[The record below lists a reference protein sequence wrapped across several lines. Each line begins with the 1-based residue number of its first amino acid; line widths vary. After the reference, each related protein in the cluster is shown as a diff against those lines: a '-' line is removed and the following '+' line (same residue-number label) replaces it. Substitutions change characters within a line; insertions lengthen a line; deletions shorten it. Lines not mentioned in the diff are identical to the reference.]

1 MIKLN
6 RNIKGGKPMRKL
18 YSVLIICLSGILF
31 PFCSSAQDE
40 VFPTKDAIWN
50 IYIPERGAMV
60 TSYYYGFVGDTV
72 FDALSYR
79 KLYLLKDSVL
89 RENPENVYVGGVRVS
104 GKKVYMR
111 PTDTAT
117 GKLLEEFLMYDFSA
131 KVGDEVFGGM
141 RPMVWGCT
149 FENLTGSDIK
159 NTKLQV
165 FDVRDSELG
174 REFGV
179 DLKFESAEGYCESEG
194 SDTRIEGVGSL
205 LGLFLPPSSIPT
217 GKQKWIDM
225 AYGQRS
231 ALMCLKVGDKIR
243 YKDPG
248 CEECMEV
255 LNVSENV
262 VIPVTV
268 LQVGNRRLSIQSSEN
283 NLPLRFELLSLSGQI
298 MQSQI
303 IREAESHIEL
313 RVIPGIYLYRLI
325 GDKVYKSDKIVVR

>member
-1 MIKLN
+1 
-6 RNIKGGKPMRKL
+6 MRKL

-31 PFCSSAQDE
+31 PFRSFAQDE

-60 TSYYYGFVGDTV
+60 TSHYYGFVGDTV
-72 FDALSYR
+72 FDGLSYR

-89 RENPENVYVGGVRVS
+89 IENPENVYVGGVRVS

-117 GKLLEEFLMYDFSA
+117 GKLLEEFLMYDFSMKA
-131 KVGDEVFGGM
+131 GDEIHFGKWP
-141 RPMVWGCT
+141 RFILDYQDIT
-149 FENLTGSDIK
+149 FANVSPYLDDMTGYVISIEEID
-159 NTKLQV
+159 
-165 FDVRDSELG
+165 RG
-174 REFGV
+174 REFEIVSG
-179 DLKFESAEGYCESEG
+179 GY
-194 SDTRIEGVGSL
+194 DTWIEGVGSL
-205 LGLFLPPSSIPT
+205 LGLFFTPAPIPI
-217 GKQKWIDM
+217 GKQRWVDLP
-225 AYGQRS
+225 YGQRS
-231 ALMCLKVGDKIR
+231 ALLCLKVGDKIR

-268 LQVGNRRLSIQSSEN
+268 RQIGNRRLSIQSSEN
-283 NLPLRFELLSLSGQI
+283 SLPLRFELLSLSGQI

-303 IREAESHIEL
+303 IREAESRIEL

>member
-31 PFCSSAQDE
+31 PFRSFAQDE

-60 TSYYYGFVGDTV
+60 TSHYYGFVGDTV

-117 GKLLEEFLMYDFSA
+117 GELLEEFLMYDFSMKA
-131 KVGDEVFGGM
+131 GDEIHFGKWP
-141 RPMVWGCT
+141 RFILDYQDIT
-149 FENLTGSDIK
+149 FANVSPYLDDMTGYVISIEEID
-159 NTKLQV
+159 
-165 FDVRDSELG
+165 RG
-174 REFGV
+174 REFEIVSG
-179 DLKFESAEGYCESEG
+179 GY
-194 SDTRIEGVGSL
+194 DTWIEGVGSL
-205 LGLFLPPSSIPT
+205 LGLFFTPAPIPI
-217 GKQKWIDM
+217 GKQRWVDLP
-225 AYGQRS
+225 YGQRS
-231 ALMCLKVGDKIR
+231 ALLCLKVGDKIR

-268 LQVGNRRLSIQSSEN
+268 RQIGNRRLSIQSSEN
-283 NLPLRFELLSLSGQI
+283 SLPLRFELLSLSGQI

-303 IREAESHIEL
+303 IREAESRIEL

>member
-50 IYIPERGAMV
+50 IYIPKYGAMV
-60 TSYYYGFVGDTV
+60 TSHYYGFVGDTV
-72 FDALSYR
+72 FDGLSYR

-89 RENPENVYVGGVRVS
+89 IENPENVYVGGVRVS

-117 GKLLEEFLMYDFSA
+117 GKLLEEFLMYDFSMKA
-131 KVGDEVFGGM
+131 GDEIHFGKWP
-141 RPMVWGCT
+141 RFILDYQDIT
-149 FENLTGSDIK
+149 FANVSPYLDDMTGYVISIEEID
-159 NTKLQV
+159 
-165 FDVRDSELG
+165 RG
-174 REFGV
+174 REFEIVSG
-179 DLKFESAEGYCESEG
+179 GY
-194 SDTRIEGVGSL
+194 DTWIEGVGSL
-205 LGLFLPPSSIPT
+205 LGLFFTPAPIPI
-217 GKQKWIDM
+217 GKQRWVDLP
-225 AYGQRS
+225 YGQRS
-231 ALMCLKVGDKIR
+231 ALLCLKVGDKIR

-268 LQVGNRRLSIQSSEN
+268 RQIGNRRLSIQSSEN
-283 NLPLRFELLSLSGQI
+283 SLPLRFELLSLSGQI

-303 IREAESHIEL
+303 IREAESRIEL

>member
-1 MIKLN
+1 
-6 RNIKGGKPMRKL
+6 MRKL
-18 YSVLIICLSGILF
+18 YSVLIMCLSGILF

-50 IYIPERGAMV
+50 IYIPKYGAMV
-60 TSYYYGFVGDTV
+60 TSHYYGFVGDTV
-72 FDALSYR
+72 FDGLSYR

-89 RENPENVYVGGVRVS
+89 IENPENVYVGGVRVS

-117 GKLLEEFLMYDFSA
+117 GKLLEEFLMYDFSMKA
-131 KVGDEVFGGM
+131 GDEIHFGKWP
-141 RPMVWGCT
+141 RFILDYQDIT
-149 FENLTGSDIK
+149 FANVSPYLDDMTGYVISIEEID
-159 NTKLQV
+159 
-165 FDVRDSELG
+165 RG
-174 REFGV
+174 REFEIVSG
-179 DLKFESAEGYCESEG
+179 GY
-194 SDTRIEGVGSL
+194 DTWIEGVGSL
-205 LGLFLPPSSIPT
+205 LGLFFTPAPIPI
-217 GKQKWIDM
+217 GKQRWADLP
-225 AYGQRS
+225 YGQRS
-231 ALMCLKVGDKIR
+231 ALLCLKVGDKIR

-268 LQVGNRRLSIQSSEN
+268 RQIGNRRLSIQSSEN
-283 NLPLRFELLSLSGQI
+283 SLPLRFELLSLSGQI

-303 IREAESHIEL
+303 IREAESRIEL

>member
-6 RNIKGGKPMRKL
+6 RNIKGGNSMRKL

-31 PFCSSAQDE
+31 PFRSFAQDE

-60 TSYYYGFVGDTV
+60 TSHYYGFVGDTV

-89 RENPENVYVGGVRVS
+89 IENPENVYVGGVRVS

-117 GKLLEEFLMYDFSA
+117 GKLLEEFLMYDFSMKA
-131 KVGDEVFGGM
+131 GDEIHFGKWP
-141 RPMVWGCT
+141 RFILDYQDIT
-149 FENLTGSDIK
+149 FANVSPYLDDMTGYVISIEEID
-159 NTKLQV
+159 
-165 FDVRDSELG
+165 RG
-174 REFGV
+174 REFEIVSG
-179 DLKFESAEGYCESEG
+179 GY
-194 SDTRIEGVGSL
+194 DTWIEGVGSL
-205 LGLFLPPSSIPT
+205 LGLFFTPAPIPI
-217 GKQKWIDM
+217 GKQRWVDLP
-225 AYGQRS
+225 YGQRS
-231 ALMCLKVGDKIR
+231 ALLCLKVGDKIR

-268 LQVGNRRLSIQSSEN
+268 RQIGNRRLSIQSSEN
-283 NLPLRFELLSLSGQI
+283 SLPLRFELLSLSGQI

-303 IREAESHIEL
+303 IREAESRIEL

>member
-1 MIKLN
+1 
-6 RNIKGGKPMRKL
+6 MRKL
-18 YSVLIICLSGILF
+18 YAVLVICLWGILY

-50 IYIPERGAMV
+50 IYIPQYGAMV
-60 TSYYYGFVGDTV
+60 TSHYYGFVGDTV
-72 FDALSYR
+72 FDGLNYR

-89 RENPENVYVGGVRVS
+89 RDDPENVYVGGVRVL

-117 GKLLEEFLMYDFSA
+117 GRLLDEFLMYDFSVKA
-131 KVGDEVFGGM
+131 GDEINFGKYP
-141 RPMVWGCT
+141 RFILDYWGIT
-149 FENLTGSDIK
+149 FTNVNPYLGDITRYVV
-159 NTKLQV
+159 NIEET
-165 FDVRDSELG
+165 DRG
-174 REFGV
+174 REFIIHSTE
-179 DLKFESAEGYCESEG
+179 LP
-194 SDTRIEGVGSL
+194 DTWIEGVGSL
-205 LGLFLPPSSIPT
+205 FGLFFTPAPILL

-248 CEECMEV
+248 CEQCMEV

-268 LQVGNRRLSIQSSEN
+268 RQVGNRRLSIQSSDD
-283 NLPLRFELLSLSGQI
+283 NLPMRFEMLGLSGQVV
-298 MQSQI
+298 QTQI
-303 IREAESHIEL
+303 IRESEILIEL
-313 RVIPGIYLYRLI
+313 RATPGVYIYRLL

>member
-1 MIKLN
+1 
-6 RNIKGGKPMRKL
+6 MRKL
-18 YSVLIICLSGILF
+18 YAVLIICLSGILF
-31 PFCSSAQDE
+31 PFCGSAQDE
-40 VFPTKDAIWN
+40 VFPTKDATWN
-50 IYIPERGAMV
+50 IYIPKYGAMV
-60 TSYYYGFVGDTV
+60 TSHYYGFVGDTV
-72 FDALSYR
+72 FDGLSYR

-117 GKLLEEFLMYDFSA
+117 GKLLEEFLMYDFSVRA
-131 KVGDEVFGGM
+131 GDEIHFGKWPKFFLDYG
-141 RPMVWGCT
+141 GIT
-149 FENLTGSDIK
+149 FTNVNPYLYDMTGYVENVEDTD
-159 NTKLQV
+159 
-165 FDVRDSELG
+165 RG
-174 REFGV
+174 REFEIV
-179 DLKFESAEGYCESEG
+179 SAG
-194 SDTRIEGVGSL
+194 SDTWIEGVGSL
-205 LGLFLPPSSIPT
+205 LGLFFTPGPIPT

-268 LQVGNRRLSIQSSEN
+268 RQVGNRRLFIQSSEN
-283 NLPLRFELLSLSGQI
+283 SLPLRFELLNLSGQI

-303 IREAESHIEL
+303 IREAESRIEL

>member
-6 RNIKGGKPMRKL
+6 RNIKGGNSMRKL

-50 IYIPERGAMV
+50 IYIPKYGAMV
-60 TSYYYGFVGDTV
+60 TSHYYGFVGDTV
-72 FDALSYR
+72 FDGLSYR

-117 GKLLEEFLMYDFSA
+117 GKLLEEFLMYDFSVQ
-131 KVGDEVFGGM
+131 VGDKINFGKRPRFM
-141 RPMVWGCT
+141 RDYGGIT
-149 FENLTGSDIK
+149 FANVSPYLDDITGYVENIEETD
-159 NTKLQV
+159 
-165 FDVRDSELG
+165 RG
-174 REFGV
+174 REFEIVSG
-179 DLKFESAEGYCESEG
+179 GY
-194 SDTRIEGVGSL
+194 DTWIEGVGSL
-205 LGLFLPPSSIPT
+205 LGLFFTPAPIPT
-217 GKQKWIDM
+217 GKQRWVDLP
-225 AYGQRS
+225 YGQRS
-231 ALMCLKVGDKIR
+231 ALLCLKVGDKIR

-268 LQVGNRRLSIQSSEN
+268 RQIGNRQLLIQSPMH
-283 NLPLRFELLSLSGQI
+283 NLPLQFELLNLSGTVLQQNMVRDGGMTI
-298 MQSQI
+298 DLEVS
-303 IREAESHIEL
+303 
-313 RVIPGIYLYRLI
+313 VPGIYIYRI
-325 GDKVYKSDKIVVR
+325 MGDKVYKSDKIVVR

>member
-1 MIKLN
+1 
-6 RNIKGGKPMRKL
+6 MRKL

-50 IYIPERGAMV
+50 IYIPKYGAMV
-60 TSYYYGFVGDTV
+60 TSHYYGFVGDTV
-72 FDALSYR
+72 FDGLSYR

-89 RENPENVYVGGVRVS
+89 IENPENVYVGGVRVS

-117 GKLLEEFLMYDFSA
+117 GKLLEEFLMYDFSMKA
-131 KVGDEVFGGM
+131 GDEIHFGKWP
-141 RPMVWGCT
+141 RFILDYQDIT
-149 FENLTGSDIK
+149 FANVSPYLDDMTGYVISIEEID
-159 NTKLQV
+159 
-165 FDVRDSELG
+165 RG
-174 REFGV
+174 REFEIVSG
-179 DLKFESAEGYCESEG
+179 GY
-194 SDTRIEGVGSL
+194 DTWIEGVGSL
-205 LGLFLPPSSIPT
+205 LGLFFTPAPIPI
-217 GKQKWIDM
+217 GKQRWVDLP
-225 AYGQRS
+225 YGQRS
-231 ALMCLKVGDKIR
+231 ALLCLKVGDKIR

-268 LQVGNRRLSIQSSEN
+268 RQIGNRRLSIQSSEN
-283 NLPLRFELLSLSGQI
+283 SLPLRFELLSLSGQI

-303 IREAESHIEL
+303 IREAESRIEL

>member
-31 PFCSSAQDE
+31 PFRSFAQDE

-60 TSYYYGFVGDTV
+60 TSHYYGFVGDTV
-72 FDALSYR
+72 FDGLSYR

-89 RENPENVYVGGVRVS
+89 IENPENVYVGGVRVS

-117 GKLLEEFLMYDFSA
+117 GKLLEEFLMYDFSMKA
-131 KVGDEVFGGM
+131 GDEIHFGKWP
-141 RPMVWGCT
+141 RFILDYQDIT
-149 FENLTGSDIK
+149 FANVSPYLDDMTGYVISIEEID
-159 NTKLQV
+159 
-165 FDVRDSELG
+165 RG
-174 REFGV
+174 REFEIVSG
-179 DLKFESAEGYCESEG
+179 GY
-194 SDTRIEGVGSL
+194 DTWIEGVGSL
-205 LGLFLPPSSIPT
+205 LGLFFTPAPIPI
-217 GKQKWIDM
+217 GKQRWVDLP
-225 AYGQRS
+225 YGQRS
-231 ALMCLKVGDKIR
+231 ALLCLKVGDKIR

-268 LQVGNRRLSIQSSEN
+268 RQIGNRRLSIQSSEN
-283 NLPLRFELLSLSGQI
+283 SLPLRFELLSLSGQI

-303 IREAESHIEL
+303 IREAESRIEL

>member
-1 MIKLN
+1 
-6 RNIKGGKPMRKL
+6 MRKL
-18 YSVLIICLSGILF
+18 YTVLIICLSGILF

-50 IYIPERGAMV
+50 IYIPKYGAMV
-60 TSYYYGFVGDTV
+60 TSHYYGFVGDTV
-72 FDALSYR
+72 FDGLSYR

-117 GKLLEEFLMYDFSA
+117 GKLLEEFLMYDFSVKA
-131 KVGDEVFGGM
+131 GDEVFGGM

-179 DLKFESAEGYCESEG
+179 DLKFESSEGYCESEG
-194 SDTRIEGVGSL
+194 SDTWIEGVGSL

-268 LQVGNRRLSIQSSEN
+268 RQIGNRQLLIQCPVH
-283 NLPLRFELLSLSGQI
+283 NLPLQFELLNLSGTVLQQNAVRDGGMTI
-298 MQSQI
+298 DLEVS
-303 IREAESHIEL
+303 
-313 RVIPGIYLYRLI
+313 VPGIYIYRII
-325 GDKVYKSDKIVVR
+325 GDKVYKSEKIVVR

>member
-1 MIKLN
+1 
-6 RNIKGGKPMRKL
+6 MRKL

-60 TSYYYGFVGDTV
+60 TSHYYGFVGDTV

-179 DLKFESAEGYCESEG
+179 DLKFESSEGYCESEG
-194 SDTRIEGVGSL
+194 SDTWIEGVGSL

-231 ALMCLKVGDKIR
+231 ALLCLKVGDKIR

-262 VIPVTV
+262 VILVTVRQIGNRQLLIQSPMHNLPLQFELLNLSGTV
-268 LQVGNRRLSIQSSEN
+268 LQQNTVRDGGMTIDLEVS
-283 NLPLRFELLSLSGQI
+283 
-298 MQSQI
+298 
-303 IREAESHIEL
+303 
-313 RVIPGIYLYRLI
+313 VPGIYIYRI
-325 GDKVYKSDKIVVR
+325 ISDKVYKSEKIVVR